1 MCGNVI
7 AQMLAGG
14 YQTVTEPTPRTL
26 EPCSSR
32 VTLAAAMRK
41 RRTATGDDLKDLQM
55 AVYDAQLAM
64 AILSEFLGEAGTAAA
79 GPAYWRSFLTECG
92 FSENVA
98 DQFLFAQP
106 TA

>member
-41 RRTATGDDLKDLQM
+41 HRTVTGGDLQ
-55 AVYDAQLAM
+55 ASVRDAQLAM
-64 AILSEFLGEAGTAAA
+64 AIMSEFLGEGGTAAT
-79 GPAYWRSFLTECG
+79 GPEYWRAFLAECG
-92 FSENVA
+92 YPDEVV